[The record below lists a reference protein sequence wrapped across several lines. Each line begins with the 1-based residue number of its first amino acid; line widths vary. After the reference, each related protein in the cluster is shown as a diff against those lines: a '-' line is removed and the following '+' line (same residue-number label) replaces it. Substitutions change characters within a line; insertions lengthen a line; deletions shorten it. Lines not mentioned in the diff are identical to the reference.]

1 MKMTRPHFFFSMPG
15 RKWRERRTPLRTFTS
30 KKRSQSESG
39 ISRKGLGSKIPR
51 LLTRMSASG
60 TCWRNVSTPW
70 AVPKSAGTPR
80 RSLFS
85 TLVRIF
91 LTAASTR
98 ASVRPLTMTLAPS
111 AASAA
116 AMAKPIPAVDPDTT
130 AVLPLIF
137 RSISRFLVDS
147 CGFLPDANS
156 RGYAFDLGDLARGE
170 LQFTSAHDAF
180 GLLGVARAN
189 NGAGDSGMA
198 QGPGDGDFTGGT
210 PMACALLA
218 QALDEFDIFRQAW
231 LAKFRTAAA
240 KIIGWQRGG
249 ALASHGPG
257 EQAGGHRGVHNH
269 ADPLLF
275 TVGQSFRFDLPPDQ
289 RVRRLKGCYRGNLF
303 GALNLL
309 RIEVRNT
316 DPTNF
321 PFFLERG
328 ERLPCFFESGTVVVR
343 RPMDLVKIDRV
354 HLQAAQTVLAF
365 AADRSGA
372 EFLSGV
378 PFFVPAKD
386 ALGEH
391 IGARA
396 APFLQ
401 RAGYDFFGMAHAV
414 DGGGIDPIDA
424 KFERTMNRRDG
435 IRILLRGDSSFAR
448 TWRQLDRYRRRQ
460 RRGPFRR
467 SRSPRAEGMA
477 RPAPLCVHQVRPSLG
492 RKREHQKGI
501 QRRFDPPR
509 MPGQPAPPA
518 SGHDRSLPDPLA
530 AGRQR
535 SRSRRSMANARRAQE
550 RRESSLDRC
559 FELQCEADSPRRK
572 DCPGSIPSASLLAD
586 PAADRSGNSALL

>member
-1 MKMTRPHFFFSMPG
+1 MLRMTPPSARTAEPLIEVACALATNATTAATSSGVSKRFKSEEGRTAEKNCFSISAFVMPCCLAMLST
-15 RKWRERRTPLRTFTS
+15 KSPTPSEAVGPARMEFTVTPVPATDS
-30 KKRSQSESG
+30 AK
-39 ISRKGLGSKIPR
+39 PR
-51 LLTRMSASG
+51 ASG
-60 TCWRNVSTPW
+60 TCWRNFSTPW
-70 AVPKSAGTPR
+70 AVPRSAGTPR
-80 RSLFS
+80 RSAFS

-137 RSISRFLVDS
+137 RSISRFLVGS
-147 CGFLPDANS
+147 YEFLPDANS
-156 RGYAFDLGDLARGE
+156 SGYAFDFGDLARGE
-170 LQFTSAHDAF
+170 PQFTSAHDAF

-210 PMACALLA
+210 PMACAHLA

-257 EQAGGHRGVHNH
+257 EQAGGHRGIHNH

-328 ERLPCFFESGTVVVR
+328 ERLPCFFETGTVVVR
-343 RPMDLVKIDRV
+343 RPMDLVKVDRV

-424 KFERTMNRRDG
+424 KFERTLNRRDG
-435 IRILLRGDSSFAR
+435 IRILLRAPGKF
-448 TWRQLDRYRRRQ
+448 
-460 RRGPFRR
+460 
-467 SRSPRAEGMA
+467 
-477 RPAPLCVHQVRPSLG
+477 PA
-492 RKREHQKGI
+492 
-501 QRRFDPPR
+501 
-509 MPGQPAPPA
+509 
-518 SGHDRSLPDPLA
+518 
-530 AGRQR
+530 
-535 SRSRRSMANARRAQE
+535 
-550 RRESSLDRC
+550 
-559 FELQCEADSPRRK
+559 
-572 DCPGSIPSASLLAD
+572 
-586 PAADRSGNSALL
+586 